1 MGHCLLQ
8 VLSVLRKS
16 VFYALKFFTVAPSK
30 SSQSKKCIRD
40 PYHRMQF
47 CIYYHKGRGVSA
59 TV

>member
-16 VFYALKFFTVAPSK
+16 VFYALNFFTVEPSK
-30 SSQSKKCIRD
+30 NSQGIKD

-59 TV
+59 AL